1 MTTEQ
6 TAYKPRRMS
15 EILAPAEDSAVEA
28 STEAPAEAADVEV
41 TEVPDKYKGKDAND
55 IIEMHQNAESRLGQL
70 QNEVGNLRGLV
81 TDLSALQRPTA
92 EPEPAQEPVTITGDD
107 LLTDP
112 VSAIR
117 AVLQPELD
125 KLDAASNL
133 SAANTIVQT
142 ESNSLLS
149 DYDVDAITAT
159 PEFQA
164 FATRTPSRTAD
175 LNTAAKGEGLD
186 QVRAAR
192 RLLEDFQDFQGA
204 TSTTTEKVESPVEQ
218 ARKVATESATTGAPI
233 SGKSQIYEADVIAL
247 ITSDP
252 TKYRSPSYQTE
263 LMSAIKEGRFVKNA

>member
-1 MTTEQ
+1 MTTAK
-6 TAYKPRRMS
+6 TAWSSKPMS
-15 EILAPAEDSAVEA
+15 EILAPAEDSTIEA
-28 STEAPAEAADVEV
+28 STEAPAEAANVEV
-41 TEVPDKYKGKDAND
+41 AEVPDKYKGKDTNAV
-55 IIEMHQNAESRLGQL
+55 IEMHQNAESRLGQL

-81 TDLSALQRPTA
+81 TDLSALQRPIA
-92 EPEPAQEPVTITGDD
+92 EPETAQEPVTITGDD

-112 VSAIR
+112 ASAIR
-117 AVLQPELD
+117 SVLQPELD
-125 KLDAASNL
+125 KLAAASDL

-142 ESNSLLS
+142 ESNSLMQ

-192 RLLEDFQDFQGA
+192 RLLEDYQDFQGA
-204 TSTTTEKVESPVEQ
+204 TSTPTQTAPSPVEQ

-233 SGKSQIYEADVIAL
+233 SGKPQIYEADVIAL
-247 ITSDP
+247 ISSDP
-252 TKYRSPSYQTE
+252 TKYRSPGYQSE
-263 LMSAIKEGRFVKNA
+263 LMDAIKEGRFVKNA

>member
-6 TAYKPRRMS
+6 TAYRPRRTS
-15 EILAPAEDSAVEA
+15 EILATAEDSAVEA
-28 STEAPAEAADVEV
+28 STEAQAEVADVEV
-41 TEVPDKYKGKDAND
+41 KEVPDKYKGKDAND

-112 VSAIR
+112 ASAIR
-117 AVLQPELD
+117 SILQPELD
-125 KLDAASNL
+125 KLEAASNV

-142 ESNSLLS
+142 ESNSLMN

-192 RLLEDFQDFQGA
+192 RLLEDYQDFQGA
-204 TSTTTEKVESPVEQ
+204 TSTDTKTVETPVEQ
-218 ARKVATESATTGAPI
+218 ARKVATEAATTGAPI
-233 SGKSQIYEADVIAL
+233 SGKAQIYESDVIAL
-247 ITSDP
+247 INSDP
-252 TKYRSPSYQTE
+252 TKYRSPGFQSE
-263 LMSAIKEGRFVKNA
+263 LMAAIKEGRFVKIA

>member
-6 TAYKPRRMS
+6 TAYKPRTMS

-28 STEAPAEAADVEV
+28 STEAEAKVADVEV
-41 TEVPDKYKGKDAND
+41 REVPDKYKGKETSDV
-55 IIEMHQNAESRLGQL
+55 IEMHQNAESRLGQL

-112 VSAIR
+112 ASAIR
-117 AVLQPELD
+117 AILQPELD
-125 KLDAASNL
+125 KLEAASNQT
-133 SAANTIVQT
+133 AANTIVQT
-142 ESNSLLS
+142 ESNALVN

-164 FATRTPSRTAD
+164 FAVRTPSRAAD
-175 LNTAAKGEGLD
+175 LDVAAKGKGLD

-192 RLLEDFQDFQGA
+192 RLLEDFTDFQG
-204 TSTTTEKVESPVEQ
+204 STRTVEKTGLSPVAE
-218 ARKVATESATTGAPI
+218 ARKVATEAASTGAPI

-247 ITSDP
+247 INSDP

-263 LMSAIKEGRFVKNA
+263 LLSAIKEGRFVKSA